1 MRCADCGDDFD
12 EDDIVVV
19 KQGRKKV
26 KLCEECFEVRQE
38 EGAMAE
44 EAEGAMRGM
53 MEFKG
58 GW

>member
-19 KQGRKKV
+19 KQGHQGEALRG
-26 KLCEECFEVRQE
+26 CFEVRQE

-53 MEFKG
+53 MEYKG